1 MNQQKSIVR
10 KVLSVLEYYGVS
22 FEHMPSSIDAVNF
35 LIPKSSINDAIRSA
49 VLSEI
54 KKSIRPDEI
63 KFIDRLSIVSVVGR
77 NMYQCVGVAEKMFA
91 ELAREKINIRMII
104 QVSTLLQESTKTA
117 MKTQYARCIAL
128 FWRKKLLLNTILMR
142 S

>member
-1 MNQQKSIVR
+1 M
-10 KVLSVLEYYGVS
+10 
-22 FEHMPSSIDAVNF
+22 
-35 LIPKSSINDAIRSA
+35 
-49 VLSEI
+49 SEI

-91 ELAREKINIRMII
+91 ALAREKINIRMII
-104 QVSTLLQESTKTA
+104 QGCRELNI
-117 MKTQYARCIAL
+117 IAGVDEDRYEDAIRAL
-128 FWRKKLLLNTILMR
+128 HRAFLEEETP